1 MTKKIDTSL
10 ECLRSLEVR
19 IGKKY
24 LEDADWSIVES
35 LVSNFIAKQENRIA
49 RLHENSTALESAN
62 NSKNPPDAD
71 SSNPEASISDPKSD
85 SHYDD
90 NDNHDGNLD
99 GSCNSDKNPS
109 NSKNPPKNGNNKP
122 KGHGRNSS
130 SDFKE
135 STHLWHKLA
144 NIIGAICACGSGR
157 MTRYRERIVIRVI
170 GQPIFAAEQH
180 HCEQAR
186 CKICGRVVTA
196 ALPTG
201 TLDGL
206 GKAVTYDWSACAML
220 LVLHYFYGMPFKRL
234 ETLHNSWGIPFA
246 DANQWHIARESMIL
260 LRPLFDALARH
271 AIQNGLDLRMD
282 DTGGE
287 ILTLRRQINAELAA
301 AKALG
306 LSEDDVRRGIN
317 ASGFYINTEKE
328 KILLYFTGRHHA
340 AEVLRKLLIH
350 RLSDSPKMNKVT
362 DGASKNFDASLAHHF
377 VEGACNV
384 HAFLKFEG
392 IKQQYP
398 EEYAV
403 VGEAYHNIYKQ
414 EQIAVDHNLTPAA
427 RLLLHQQKSTPWMN
441 KIREMCQEKI
451 AKRLVEPRSPLWE
464 PIHFFINQWWRLTK
478 FLETEGMPLDTNVC
492 EQSLIAPVRY
502 LAASFNYQT
511 ETGAETGDQAMSL
524 IATARA
530 NGAEPFAWLTHC
542 LKNHQDLTLN
552 PENYLPWVYRDQMKT
567 KNEVKLEPPPKLH
580 LSEVNWKAPISPP

>member
-1 MTKKIDTSL
+1 
-10 ECLRSLEVR
+10 
-19 IGKKY
+19 
-24 LEDADWSIVES
+24 
-35 LVSNFIAKQENRIA
+35 
-49 RLHENSTALESAN
+49 
-62 NSKNPPDAD
+62 
-71 SSNPEASISDPKSD
+71 
-85 SHYDD
+85 
-90 NDNHDGNLD
+90 
-99 GSCNSDKNPS
+99 
-109 NSKNPPKNGNNKP
+109 
-122 KGHGRNSS
+122 
-130 SDFKE
+130 
-135 STHLWHKLA
+135 
-144 NIIGAICACGSGR
+144 
-157 MTRYRERIVIRVI
+157 
-170 GQPIFAAEQH
+170 
-180 HCEQAR
+180 
-186 CKICGRVVTA
+186 
-196 ALPTG
+196 
-201 TLDGL
+201 
-206 GKAVTYDWSACAML
+206 ML
-220 LVLHYFYGMPFKRL
+220 LVLHYFYGMPFKRI

-246 DANQWHIARESMIL
+246 DANQWYIASESINL
-260 LRPLFDALARH
+260 LRPVFDALVRH
-271 AIQNGLDLRMD
+271 AIQKGIDLRMD

-403 VGEAYHNIYKQ
+403 VGEAYHNIYKL
-414 EQIAVDHNLTPAA
+414 EQIAIENNLTPAA

-441 KIREMCQEKI
+441 KIRQMCQEKI
-451 AKRLVEPRSPLWE
+451 ANRLVEPRAPLWE
-464 PIHFFINQWWRLTK
+464 PIHFFINQWSRLTK

-502 LAASFNYQT
+502 LAVSFNYHT
-511 ETGAETGDQAMSL
+511 EKGAETGDQAMSL

-552 PENYLPWVYRDQMKT
+552 PDNYLPWVYRDQMKT